1 MDYVEACVK
10 NVLNNLYQ
18 DSTGSLVLGS
28 VAIPTPPANVGKE
41 FYYKELTLLH
51 CIFILLNFSF
61 QIDGNRPKRK
71 KRIYFSLYFAFF
83 FKDPADFGQWY
94 EDNVDDEFT
103 LGALQLHTSAERE
116 TIDSEYIIYPLY
128 W

>member
-1 MDYVEACVK
+1 MSLTISTKTVLEAWCWGVW
-10 NVLNNLYQ
+10 LSQHL
-18 DSTGSLVLGS
+18 L
-28 VAIPTPPANVGKE
+28 
-41 FYYKELTLLH
+41 LTLVRNFIIKNQH
-51 CIFILLNFSF
+51 ICTSFFILLNFSF
-61 QIDGNRPKRK
+61 HIDQNRPKK
-71 KRIYFSLYFAFF
+71 KNEIYYSPSLQFFF

-128 W
+128 